1 MTDNKSC
8 RLTKKEIKDLW
19 EISQKFLDI
28 EQFEIVQ
35 DHSSGIGISTKV
47 RFNIVGK
54 SAEIN
59 ITDIESW

>member
-8 RLTKKEIKDLW
+8 KLTKKEIEDLW
-19 EISQKFLDI
+19 KISQKFADI
-28 EQFEIVQ
+28 DQFEIVQ
-35 DHSSGIGISTKV
+35 NHNSGIGISTKV
-47 RFNIVGK
+47 KFNIVDK